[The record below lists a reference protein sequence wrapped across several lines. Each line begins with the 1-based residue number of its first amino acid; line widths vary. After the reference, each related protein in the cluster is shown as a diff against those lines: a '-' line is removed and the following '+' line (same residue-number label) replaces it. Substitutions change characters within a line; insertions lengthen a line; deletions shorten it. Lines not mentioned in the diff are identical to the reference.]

1 MKYVVSILNSLY
13 CITGPPTAPSASNP
27 PVDGPGVVFDI
38 GQGVCIDQSI
48 TGNVQIRCPL
58 PMNTDPEFSSVRW
71 SKAGDPSFF
80 FSGTVLSL
88 NRSDSNSVGDY
99 TCTILSGP
107 RGECGVINVTSSV
120 RS

>member
-1 MKYVVSILNSLY
+1 M
-13 CITGPPTAPSASNP
+13 
-27 PVDGPGVVFDI
+27 VFDI
-38 GQGVCIDQSI
+38 GQAVCIDQSI
-48 TGNVQIRCPL
+48 SGDIQIQCPL
-58 PMNTDPEFSSVRW
+58 PMHADSEFRSFQW

-88 NRSDSNSVGDY
+88 PQSDSNSAGDY